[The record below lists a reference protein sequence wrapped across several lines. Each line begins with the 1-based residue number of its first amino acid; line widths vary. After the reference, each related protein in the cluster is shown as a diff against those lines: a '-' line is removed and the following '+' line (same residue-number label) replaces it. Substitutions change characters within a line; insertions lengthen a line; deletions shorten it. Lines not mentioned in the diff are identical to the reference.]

1 MSMRLYHRKSS
12 ASKDR
17 LERLQ
22 VPNGIYLSNSL
33 RLQNLSTCGYK
44 DSLGIN
50 RPRSQSLFPTG
61 DHSLVI
67 PSRSRSASFS
77 GASKGPEYMLTASEE
92 EHIFQCY
99 TRVMYILL
107 GGLAAAALG
116 LVLYG
121 VHTFVKFQ
129 WNDKQTAYELCDI
142 LALYIK
148 ILTTL

>member
-1 MSMRLYHRKSS
+1 MRLYHRRSS
-12 ASKDR
+12 ASKDK
-17 LERLQ
+17 LQ
-22 VPNGIYLSNSL
+22 VPNGIYLSNSI
-33 RLQNLSTCGYK
+33 RLHHLSTCSYK

-77 GASKGPEYMLTASEE
+77 GAPKEPECMLTASEE

-121 VHTFVKFQ
+121 MHAFVKF
-129 WNDKQTAYELCDI
+129 K
-142 LALYIK
+142 
-148 ILTTL
+148 